1 MADLGGMSHTLSIEG
16 KQLVKLHIRGGIAAL
31 AISGAALIAAG
42 CGGSGGGSGAS
53 DAAKDAA
60 ALDLVPKTAIGYVTV
75 DTDFSGDQWSQF
87 SDLAKAFDKNF
98 KGVDQE
104 ISDATSS
111 DDSGADG
118 ENKGD
123 DVDFKKDV
131 DPWLGKSGGA
141 ALIKV
146 TKGGD
151 DAEWFAWVELD
162 DVSKFEAFAKDQ
174 GGTSG
179 KKVGDFKT
187 YDDKDDE
194 TFIAYTDDYAVL
206 TDSRAKL
213 EKVVK
218 YDGDSIKDA
227 DGVSDAIDEV
237 EGDALATVVVNG
249 EGVRKLVKETPEAKA
264 LANAEQLK
272 DLHAAAISFSAED
285 DGMRV
290 DGHVHADGAKAGEN
304 ESSDLF
310 NNLPG
315 NTVFAVGGHDLG
327 GALKTFAEEAGKDN
341 AQIQQGVG
349 AISGVIG
356 VSLDDMAKAFDGD
369 FALAMS
375 ADDAGLGALAGGV
388 AGAAMGGGLGSTDP
402 SALLKAGTILLAF
415 EETGDAGETLDKIAG
430 AAGGLAG
437 GGTPTTGTSGDFE
450 TKQLTLQGIPVTT
463 AASDD
468 VAALAVGLD
477 VFENWGGDDSLGKN
491 DAYTAAWD
499 AADAPDKAMGTM
511 WFDAGRVA
519 KVAGVESGEGVTL
532 GGLVGWV
539 EADDSNA
546 NFGLFLHVDES

>member
-1 MADLGGMSHTLSIEG
+1 M
-16 KQLVKLHIRGGIAAL
+16 KLHVRGGIAAL
-31 AISGAALIAAG
+31 AITGAALIAAG

-60 ALDLVPKTAIGYVTV
+60 ALDLAPKSAIGYVTV

-87 SDLAKAFDKNF
+87 SDLAKAFDNDF
-98 KGVDQE
+98 KGVDKE
-104 ISDATSS
+104 ISDATS
-111 DDSGADG
+111 DSGDDADG
-118 ENKGD
+118 GDTEGDDKGK
-123 DVDFKKDV
+123 DVDFEKDV
-131 DPWLGKSGGA
+131 DPWLGESGGA
-141 ALIKV
+141 AIIKV

-151 DAEWFAWVELD
+151 DAEWFAWFELE
-162 DVSKFEAFAKDQ
+162 DVAKFEDFAKDQ
-174 GGTSG
+174 DGVKQG

-187 YDDKDDE
+187 FDSTDEGDD
-194 TFIAYTDDYAVL
+194 TFIAYNDDYAVL
-206 TDSRAKL
+206 TDSRTKL

-249 EGVRKLVKETPEAKA
+249 AGIRQLVKDTPEAKA
-264 LANAEQLK
+264 LANADQLK
-272 DLHAAAISFSAED
+272 DLHAVAVSFSAED

-290 DGHVHADGAKAGEN
+290 DGHVAADGEKAGKN
-304 ESSDLF
+304 EESDLF
-310 NNLPG
+310 NDLPG

-356 VSLDDMAKAFDGD
+356 VSLDDMAKAFEGD
-369 FALAMS
+369 FALALS

-388 AGAAMGGGLGSTDP
+388 AGAAMGGGLGATDP
-402 SALLKAGTILLAF
+402 AALLKAGTVLLAF
-415 EETGDAGETLDKIAG
+415 EETGDAGATLDKIAG
-430 AAGGLAG
+430 AAGGLVG
-437 GGTPTTGTSGDFE
+437 GGTPKTGTSGDFE
-450 TKQLTLQGIPVTT
+450 TKSLTLQGIPVTT
-463 AASDD
+463 AASKD

-477 VFENWGGDDSLGKN
+477 VFENWGDDSLGES
-491 DAYTAAWD
+491 DAFTAAWK
-499 AADAPDKAMGTM
+499 AADAPDKALGSI

-546 NFGLFLHVDES
+546 NFGLFLHVDED